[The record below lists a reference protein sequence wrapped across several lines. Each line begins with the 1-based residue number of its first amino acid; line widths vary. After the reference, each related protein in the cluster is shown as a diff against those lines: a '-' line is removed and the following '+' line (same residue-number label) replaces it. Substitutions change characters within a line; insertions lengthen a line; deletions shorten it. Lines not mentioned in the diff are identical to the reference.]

1 MQTTRLD
8 RCNDCNLGFYA
19 VTGLV
24 VVVVVVV
31 VVMVVVV
38 VVAAVGAIMN
48 QGIITE
54 KLGTVVP

>member
-8 RCNDCNLGFYA
+8 RCNDCNLGFHA
-19 VTGLV
+19 VTGL
-24 VVVVVVV
+24 

-38 VVAAVGAIMN
+38 VVAAAVGAIMN